1 MVEVFD
7 GLTQEYKDMLF
18 TRFAPRKVEE
28 EFSLSEARLIIFFE
42 DSQTRQRHSPDL
54 RFVLS
59 AHFSNFG
66 YFIPSGDSVL
76 ISFRLDQSKS
86 KHEPDNSKDVKWKR

>member
-18 TRFAPRKVEE
+18 TRFSPSRIEQE
-28 EFSLSEARLIIFFE
+28 LSPNEARLIVFFD
-42 DSQTRQRHSPDL
+42 DSYTRQKHSPDL

-66 YFIPSGDSVL
+66 FFIPSGDSVL
-76 ISFRLDQSKS
+76 ISFRLDPSKL
-86 KHEPDNSKDVKWKR
+86 KHELHSKNTKWQR